1 MKNESRCLVPASLEL
16 LMFLVL
22 LLDWPLC
29 SCQAVL
35 LFIFSRGVWK
45 QTVRRLNLYLS

>member
-22 LLDWPLC
+22 LLVC

-45 QTVRRLNLYLS
+45 QTVRRLNLHLS